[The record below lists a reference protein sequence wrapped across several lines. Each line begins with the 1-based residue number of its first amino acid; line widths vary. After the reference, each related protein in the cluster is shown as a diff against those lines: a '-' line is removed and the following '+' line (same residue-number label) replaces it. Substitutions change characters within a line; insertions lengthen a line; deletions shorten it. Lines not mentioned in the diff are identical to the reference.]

1 MVKSIIVA
9 KATNNAIGLNNDLP
23 WRLPSDLKHFKQTT
37 SGHHVIM
44 GRKTFESLGKPLPGR
59 THIILTRNES
69 FRAPDGHYAVR
80 NLEDA
85 FSIGKSKKL
94 DKIFILGGAE
104 IYEMALPFTDE
115 LIITEVHSSP
125 EADTFFPT
133 IDTDQW
139 FEKSRERIDK
149 KNTND
154 EFDLDFVVYLRKNPK
169 NEFSSK

>member
-23 WRLPSDLKHFKQTT
+23 WHLPSDLKHFKKTT
-37 SGHHVIM
+37 AGHHVIM

-59 THIILTRNES
+59 THIILTRNET
-69 FRAPDGHYAVR
+69 FQAPQGHHAVQR
-80 NLEDA
+80 LEDA
-85 FSIGKSKKL
+85 FEIGESKKL

-115 LIITEVHSSP
+115 MIITEVHANP

-133 IDTDQW
+133 IDRDQW
-139 FEKSRERIDK
+139 VEKSRERINK
-149 KNTND
+149 ENTSD
-154 EFDLDFVVYLRKNPK
+154 EFDLDFVVYHRKTLQ
-169 NEFSSK
+169 